1 MTDPAQIIRDDNG
14 KPAFAVLP
22 IAEYER
28 LLEAADEAVGARAF
42 DAYKATQ
49 PETFPD
55 DVAGRLLNGEHPVKV
70 FREHRGMT
78 QVQLA
83 DAAGLKQAY
92 VSQIEA
98 GSRGGSVDVLKRIAE
113 ALRVDLDD
121 LT

>member
-1 MTDPAQIIRDDNG
+1 MTNSAQIIRDQNSN
-14 KPAFAVLP
+14 PAIAVLP
-22 IAEYER
+22 INEYER
-28 LLEAADEAVGARAF
+28 LLKVADEVASIRAF

-55 DVAGRLLNGEHPVKV
+55 EVANRLLNSEHPVKV
-70 FREHRGMT
+70 FREHLGMT
-78 QVQLA
+78 QTQLA
-83 DAAGLKQAY
+83 EVAGLRQAC

-98 GSRGGSVDVLKRIAE
+98 GSRVGTINVLKRRAE

>member
-1 MTDPAQIIRDDNG
+1 MTNSAQIIRDQNG

-22 IAEYER
+22 IDEYER
-28 LLEAADEAVGARAF
+28 LLEVADEAAGIRAF
-42 DAYKATQ
+42 DAYKATR

-55 DVAGRLLNGEHPVKV
+55 EVASRLLNGEHPVKV

-78 QVQLA
+78 QTQLA
-83 DAAGLKQAY
+83 ESAGLRQAY

-98 GSRGGSVDVLKRIAE
+98 GSRVGTVDVLKRVAE
-113 ALRVDLDD
+113 ALRVDLED

>member
-1 MTDPAQIIRDDNG
+1 MTNSAQIIRDQNG
-14 KPAFAVLP
+14 NPAFAVLP
-22 IAEYER
+22 IDEYER
-28 LLEAADEAVGARAF
+28 LLEVADEAASIRVY

-55 DVAGRLLNGEHPVKV
+55 EVASRLLNGEHPVKV

-78 QVQLA
+78 QTQLA
-83 DAAGLKQAY
+83 EAAGLRQAY

-98 GSRGGSVDVLKRIAE
+98 GSRIGTIDVLKRIAE
-113 ALRVDLDD
+113 ALQVDLDD

>member
-1 MTDPAQIIRDDNG
+1 MTNSAQIIRDQNG

-22 IAEYER
+22 IDEYER
-28 LLEAADEAVGARAF
+28 LLEVADEAAGIRAF
-42 DAYKATQ
+42 DAYKATR

-55 DVAGRLLNGEHPVKV
+55 EVASRLLNGEHPVKV

-78 QVQLA
+78 QTQLA
-83 DAAGLKQAY
+83 ECAGLRQAY

-98 GSRGGSVDVLKRIAE
+98 GSRVGTVDVLKRIAE
-113 ALRVDLDD
+113 ALRVDLED

>member
-1 MTDPAQIIRDDNG
+1 MTNSAQIIRDQNG
-14 KPAFAVLP
+14 NPAFAVLP
-22 IAEYER
+22 IDEYER
-28 LLEAADEAVGARAF
+28 LLEVADEAASIRAF

-55 DVAGRLLNGEHPVKV
+55 EVASGLLNGEHPVKV
-70 FREHRGMT
+70 FREYRGMT
-78 QVQLA
+78 QTQLA
-83 DAAGLKQAY
+83 EVAGLRQAY

-98 GSRGGSVDVLKRIAE
+98 GSRIGTIDVLKRIAE

>member
-1 MTDPAQIIRDDNG
+1 MTNSAQIIRDQNG

-22 IAEYER
+22 IDEYER
-28 LLEAADEAVGARAF
+28 LLEVADEAAGVRAF
-42 DAYKATQ
+42 DAYKATR

-55 DVAGRLLNGEHPVKV
+55 EVASRLLNGEHPVKV

-78 QVQLA
+78 QTQLA
-83 DAAGLKQAY
+83 ESAGLRQAY

-98 GSRGGSVDVLKRIAE
+98 GSRIGTVDVLKRIAE
-113 ALRVDLDD
+113 ALRVDLED

>member
-1 MTDPAQIIRDDNG
+1 MTNPAQIIRDGSG

-28 LLEAADEAVGARAF
+28 LLEAADEAAGTRAF
-42 DAYKATQ
+42 DAYKATR

-55 DVAGRLLNGEHPVKV
+55 DVADRLLNGEHPMKV
-70 FREHRGMT
+70 FREYRGMT
-78 QVQLA
+78 QAQLA

-98 GSRGGSVDVLKRIAE
+98 GSRGGSVDVLKRIAD